1 MWKFI
6 AICLIVLVFLIAVSN
21 AQVPIN
27 NPVKPK
33 VGLSLA
39 FGSKDGFGSEIA
51 CHFSNLAGGLESAF
65 AISPKFD
72 LMVNAGVD
80 YLPAA
85 ELKGHDTSYSPD
97 GETGNERDDYTY
109 DDADKAINQP
119 EFEMRLLI
127 GLKYNF

>member
-39 FGSKDGFGSEIA
+39 FGSKDGFGSEIVLGRTIINLSVLPFLLSKPQGFRPTKLINASRQITLHVCHSRAGA
-51 CHFSNLAGGLESAF
+51 C
-65 AISPKFD
+65 
-72 LMVNAGVD
+72 
-80 YLPAA
+80 
-85 ELKGHDTSYSPD
+85 
-97 GETGNERDDYTY
+97 
-109 DDADKAINQP
+109 
-119 EFEMRLLI
+119 
-127 GLKYNF
+127 